1 MGAFFVY
8 ILKSAICLVLFY
20 LGYRLLL
27 SRDTFH
33 RFNRCV
39 VLSGFGL
46 AALLPLVRVS
56 VDEPSP
62 LGQAMYAME
71 EWMRLDAPVG
81 EGTAASPAVSIYSL
95 WLGLYL
101 LGVLFFTA
109 RFFWGVASLFRLIRS
124 GRLERLADGSW
135 LVVHRQPLAPFSW
148 LRYIFLAEKDLLSK
162 PELILAHE
170 QAHIRMRH
178 TWDLLFTEL
187 FLWFQWFNP
196 AAWLLRQE
204 LQALHEFEADA
215 AVVGMG
221 YDSKEYKLLLI
232 EKAVGSSRYT
242 LANSFNHSSLIN
254 RITMMQK
261 RKSNPWARMKYA
273 FVLPVAATA
282 MAAFAR
288 PEISRQ
294 MAEISSAKITDL
306 SRMVQTA
313 AVERAETEPSVA
325 PEPAATA
332 PMGEIVVAG
341 YRNRPAAVA
350 DDDKIYTSVEVM
362 PEFPGGQ
369 AELLKF
375 LAKGMKYPEAAIR
388 DGKQGRVIVSF
399 VVEKDGSISNIEV
412 VKPLDPDLDAEAIR
426 VTATMPRWTPGF
438 QNDKAVRVRYTI
450 PVTFGLGKGES

>member
-8 ILKSAICLVLFY
+8 ILKSAICLALFY

-27 SRDTFH
+27 SRDTFL
-33 RFNRCV
+33 RFNRFAL
-39 VLSGFGL
+39 LSGFGL
-46 AALLPLVRVS
+46 AALLPLVRVG
-56 VDEPSP
+56 VEGVSP
-62 LGQAMYAME
+62 LGPALE
-71 EWMRLDAPVG
+71 EWGRIAAPV
-81 EGTAASPAVSIYSL
+81 EPAATASPAVSCYSIGLAIYL
-95 WLGLYL
+95 M
-101 LGVLFFTA
+101 GVLFFIA
-109 RFFWGVASLFRLIRS
+109 RFLWGVVSLIRLIRA
-124 GRLERLADGSW
+124 GRRERLADGSW
-135 LVVHRQPLAPFSW
+135 LVLHRLPLAPFSW

-187 FLWFQWFNP
+187 FLWLQWFNP

-204 LQALHEFEADA
+204 LQAVHEFEADA
-215 AVVGMG
+215 AVLGMG

-242 LANSFNHSSLIN
+242 LANSLNHSSLIN

-288 PEISRQ
+288 PEISQQ

-306 SRMVQTA
+306 SRMVQTTA
-313 AVERAETEPSVA
+313 AERTR
-325 PEPAATA
+325 PEAIDTTTSAREVMVT
-332 PMGEIVVAG
+332 G
-341 YRNRPAAVA
+341 YAQFTDNKVYESA
-350 DDDKIYTSVEVM
+350 EVM

-369 AELLKF
+369 TELLKF
-375 LAKGMKYPEAAIR
+375 VAKRVKYPTEAQRKGA
-388 DGKQGRVIVSF
+388 QGRVIVKF
-399 VVEKDGSISNIEV
+399 VVETNGSISNIHV
-412 VKPLDPDLDAEAIR
+412 VKGIDPLLDAEAIR
-426 VTATMPRWTPGF
+426 VCTTMPTWAPARQEG
-438 QNDKAVRVRYTI
+438 KAVRCYYTI
-450 PVTFGLGKGES
+450 PVTFGLVKAES

>member
-8 ILKSAICLVLFY
+8 ILKSAICLALFY

-27 SRDTFH
+27 SRDTFL
-33 RFNRCV
+33 RFNRFAL
-39 VLSGFGL
+39 LSGFGL
-46 AALLPLVRVS
+46 AALLPLVRVG
-56 VDEPSP
+56 VEGVSP
-62 LGQAMYAME
+62 LGPALE
-71 EWMRLDAPVG
+71 EWGRIAAPV
-81 EGTAASPAVSIYSL
+81 EPAATASPAVSCYSIGLAIYL
-95 WLGLYL
+95 M
-101 LGVLFFTA
+101 GVLFFIA
-109 RFFWGVASLFRLIRS
+109 RFLWGVVSLIRLIRA
-124 GRLERLADGSW
+124 GRRERLADGSW
-135 LVVHRQPLAPFSW
+135 LVLHRLPLAPFSW
-148 LRYIFLAEKDLLSK
+148 LCYIFLAEKDLLSK

-187 FLWFQWFNP
+187 FLWLQWFNP

-204 LQALHEFEADA
+204 LQAVHEFEADA
-215 AVVGMG
+215 AVLGMG

-242 LANSFNHSSLIN
+242 LANSLNHSSLIN

-306 SRMVQTA
+306 SRMVQTTA
-313 AVERAETEPSVA
+313 AERTR
-325 PEPAATA
+325 PEAIDTTTSAREVMVT
-332 PMGEIVVAG
+332 G
-341 YRNRPAAVA
+341 YAQFTDNKV
-350 DDDKIYTSVEVM
+350 YESVEVM

-375 LAKGMKYPEAAIR
+375 VAKSIKYPTEAQRKGA
-388 DGKQGRVIVSF
+388 QGRVIVKF
-399 VVEKDGSISNIEV
+399 VVETNGSISNIHV
-412 VKPLDPDLDAEAIR
+412 VKGIDPLLDAEAIR
-426 VTATMPRWTPGF
+426 VCTTMPTWAPARQEG
-438 QNDKAVRVRYTI
+438 KAVRCYYTI
-450 PVTFGLGKGES
+450 PVTFRL

>member
-8 ILKSAICLVLFY
+8 ILKSAICLALFY

-27 SRDTFH
+27 SRDTFL
-33 RFNRCV
+33 RFNRFAL
-39 VLSGFGL
+39 LSGFGL
-46 AALLPLVRVS
+46 AALLPLVRVG
-56 VDEPSP
+56 VEGVSP
-62 LGQAMYAME
+62 LGPALE
-71 EWMRLDAPVG
+71 EWGRIAAPV
-81 EGTAASPAVSIYSL
+81 EPAATASPAVSCYSIGLAIYL
-95 WLGLYL
+95 M
-101 LGVLFFTA
+101 GVLFFIA
-109 RFFWGVASLFRLIRS
+109 RFLWGVVSLIRLIRA
-124 GRLERLADGSW
+124 GRRERLADGSW
-135 LVVHRQPLAPFSW
+135 LVLHRLPLAPFSW
-148 LRYIFLAEKDLLSK
+148 LCYIFLAEKDLLSK

-187 FLWFQWFNP
+187 FLWLQWFNP

-204 LQALHEFEADA
+204 LQAVHEFEADA
-215 AVVGMG
+215 AVLGMG

-313 AVERAETEPSVA
+313 AAEMPR
-325 PEPAATA
+325 PEAVDT
-332 PMGEIVVAG
+332 MTTSKEVTVIG
-341 YRNRPAAVA
+341 YAQFT
-350 DDDKIYTSVEVM
+350 DKVYESVEVM

-375 LAKGMKYPEAAIR
+375 VAKSIKYPTEAQRRGA
-388 DGKQGRVIVSF
+388 QGRVIVKF
-399 VVEKDGSISNIEV
+399 VVETNGSISNIHV
-412 VKPLDPDLDAEAIR
+412 VKGIDPLLDAEAIR
-426 VTATMPRWTPGF
+426 VCTTMPTWAPARQEG
-438 QNDKAVRVRYTI
+438 KAVRCYYTI
-450 PVTFGLGKGES
+450 PVTFGLVKAES

>member
-1 MGAFFVY
+1 MGAFFAY
-8 ILKSAICLVLFY
+8 ILRSAICLVLFY

-27 SRDTFH
+27 NRDTFH
-33 RFNRCV
+33 RFNRYAL
-39 VLSGFGL
+39 LSGFVL
-46 AALLPLVRVS
+46 AALLPFVRVA
-56 VDEPSP
+56 VEQPSP
-62 LGQAMYAME
+62 LGQAMYDME
-71 EWMRLDAPVG
+71 EWMRLATPV
-81 EGTAASPAVSIYSL
+81 EPAAVASPAFSFYSI
-95 WLGLYL
+95 GLAIYL
-101 LGVLFFTA
+101 VGMLFFA
-109 RFFWGVASLFRLIRS
+109 VRFLWGVANLFRLIRS
-124 GRLERLADGSW
+124 GHCERLVDGGW
-135 LVVHRQPLAPFSW
+135 LVVHRLPLAPFSW
-148 LRYIFLAEKDLLSK
+148 LRYIFLSECDMQSK

-170 QAHIRMRH
+170 QAHIRMGH

-187 FLWFQWFNP
+187 FLWLQWFNP
-196 AAWLLRQE
+196 AAWLLRKE
-204 LQALHEFEADA
+204 LQSVHEFEADA
-215 AVVGMG
+215 AVLGMG

-313 AVERAETEPSVA
+313 AAEMPR
-325 PEPAATA
+325 PEAVDT
-332 PMGEIVVAG
+332 MTTSKEVTVIG
-341 YRNRPAAVA
+341 YAQFT
-350 DDDKIYTSVEVM
+350 DKVYESVEVM

-375 LAKGMKYPEAAIR
+375 VAKSIKYPTEAQRRGA
-388 DGKQGRVIVSF
+388 QGRVIVKF
-399 VVEKDGSISNIEV
+399 VVETNGSISNIHV
-412 VKPLDPDLDAEAIR
+412 VKGIDPLLDAEAIR
-426 VTATMPRWTPGF
+426 VCTTMPTWAPARQEG
-438 QNDKAVRVRYTI
+438 KAVRCYYTI
-450 PVTFGLGKGES
+450 PVTFRL

>member
-8 ILKSAICLVLFY
+8 ILKSAICLALFY

-27 SRDTFH
+27 SRDTFL
-33 RFNRCV
+33 RFNRFAL
-39 VLSGFGL
+39 LSGFGL
-46 AALLPLVRVS
+46 AALLPLVRVG
-56 VDEPSP
+56 VEGVSP
-62 LGQAMYAME
+62 LGPALE
-71 EWMRLDAPVG
+71 EWGRIAAPV
-81 EGTAASPAVSIYSL
+81 EPAATASPAVSCYSIGLAIYL
-95 WLGLYL
+95 M
-101 LGVLFFTA
+101 GVLFFIA
-109 RFFWGVASLFRLIRS
+109 RFLWGVASLIRLIRA
-124 GRLERLADGSW
+124 GRRERLADGSW
-135 LVVHRQPLAPFSW
+135 LVLHRLPLAPFSW
-148 LRYIFLAEKDLLSK
+148 LCYIFLAEKDLLSK

-187 FLWFQWFNP
+187 FLWLQWFNP

-204 LQALHEFEADA
+204 LQAVHEFEADA
-215 AVVGMG
+215 AVLGMG

-232 EKAVGSSRYT
+232 EKAVGTSRYT

-306 SRMVQTA
+306 SRMVQTTA
-313 AVERAETEPSVA
+313 AERTR
-325 PEPAATA
+325 PEAIDTTTSAREVMVT
-332 PMGEIVVAG
+332 G
-341 YRNRPAAVA
+341 YAQFTDNKV
-350 DDDKIYTSVEVM
+350 YESVEVM

-375 LAKGMKYPEAAIR
+375 VAKSIKYPTEAQRRGA
-388 DGKQGRVIVSF
+388 QGRVIVKF
-399 VVEKDGSISNIEV
+399 VVETNGSISNIHV
-412 VKPLDPDLDAEAIR
+412 VKGIDPLLDAEAIR
-426 VTATMPRWTPGF
+426 VCTTMPTWAPARQEG
-438 QNDKAVRVRYTI
+438 KAVRCYYTI
-450 PVTFGLGKGES
+450 PVTFGLVKAES

>member
-8 ILKSAICLVLFY
+8 ILKSAICLALFY

-27 SRDTFH
+27 SRDTFL
-33 RFNRCV
+33 RFNRFAL
-39 VLSGFGL
+39 LSGFGL
-46 AALLPLVRVS
+46 AALLPLVRVG
-56 VDEPSP
+56 VEGVSP
-62 LGQAMYAME
+62 LGPALE
-71 EWMRLDAPVG
+71 EWMHLDAPV
-81 EGTAASPAVSIYSL
+81 EPAAEASPAFSCYSI
-95 WLGLYL
+95 GFAIYL
-101 LGVLFFTA
+101 MGVLFFIA
-109 RFFWGVASLFRLIRS
+109 RFLWGVVSLIRLIRA
-124 GRLERLADGSW
+124 GRRERLADGSW
-135 LVVHRQPLAPFSW
+135 LVLHRLPLAPFSW

-187 FLWFQWFNP
+187 FLWLQWFNP

-204 LQALHEFEADA
+204 LQAVHEFEADA
-215 AVVGMG
+215 AVLGMG

-306 SRMVQTA
+306 SRMVQTTA
-313 AVERAETEPSVA
+313 AERTR
-325 PEPAATA
+325 PEAIDTTTSAREVMVT
-332 PMGEIVVAG
+332 G
-341 YRNRPAAVA
+341 YAQFTDNKVYESA
-350 DDDKIYTSVEVM
+350 EVM
-362 PEFPGGQ
+362 PEFPGGEV
-369 AELLKF
+369 ELLKF
-375 LAKGMKYPEAAIR
+375 VAKRVKYPTEAQRKGA
-388 DGKQGRVIVSF
+388 QGRVIVKF
-399 VVEKDGSISNIEV
+399 VVETNGSISNIHV
-412 VKPLDPDLDAEAIR
+412 VKGIDPLLDAEAIR
-426 VTATMPRWTPGF
+426 VCTTMPTWAPARQEG
-438 QNDKAVRVRYTI
+438 KAVRCYYTI
-450 PVTFGLGKGES
+450 PVTFGLVKAES

>member
-8 ILKSAICLVLFY
+8 ILKSAICLALFY

-27 SRDTFH
+27 SRDTFL
-33 RFNRCV
+33 RFNRFAL
-39 VLSGFGL
+39 LSGFGL
-46 AALLPLVRVS
+46 AALLPLVRVG
-56 VDEPSP
+56 VEGVSP
-62 LGQAMYAME
+62 LGPALE
-71 EWMRLDAPVG
+71 EWGRIAAPV
-81 EGTAASPAVSIYSL
+81 EPAATASPAVSCYSIGLAIYL
-95 WLGLYL
+95 M
-101 LGVLFFTA
+101 GVLFFIA
-109 RFFWGVASLFRLIRS
+109 RFLWGVVSLIRLIRA
-124 GRLERLADGSW
+124 GRRERLADGSW
-135 LVVHRQPLAPFSW
+135 LVLHRLPLAPFSW

-187 FLWFQWFNP
+187 FLWLQWFNP

-204 LQALHEFEADA
+204 LQAVHEFEADA
-215 AVVGMG
+215 AVLGMG

-242 LANSFNHSSLIN
+242 LANSLNHSSLIN

-282 MAAFAR
+282 VAAFAR

-306 SRMVQTA
+306 SRMVQTTA
-313 AVERAETEPSVA
+313 AERTR
-325 PEPAATA
+325 PEAIDTTTSAREVMVT
-332 PMGEIVVAG
+332 G
-341 YRNRPAAVA
+341 YAQFTDNKV
-350 DDDKIYTSVEVM
+350 YESVEVM

-375 LAKGMKYPEAAIR
+375 VAKSIKYPTEAQRRGA
-388 DGKQGRVIVSF
+388 QGRVIVKF
-399 VVEKDGSISNIEV
+399 VVETNGSISNIHV
-412 VKPLDPDLDAEAIR
+412 VKGIDPLLDAEAIR
-426 VTATMPRWTPGF
+426 VCTTMPTWAPARQEG
-438 QNDKAVRVRYTI
+438 KAVRCYYTI
-450 PVTFGLGKGES
+450 PVTFRLVKAES

>member
-8 ILKSAICLVLFY
+8 ILKSAICLALFY

-27 SRDTFH
+27 SRDTFL
-33 RFNRCV
+33 RFNRFAL
-39 VLSGFGL
+39 LSGFVL
-46 AALLPLVRVS
+46 AALLPLVRVG
-56 VDEPSP
+56 VEGVSP
-62 LGQAMYAME
+62 LGPALE
-71 EWMRLDAPVG
+71 EWGRIAAPV
-81 EGTAASPAVSIYSL
+81 EPAATASPAVSCYSIGLAIYL
-95 WLGLYL
+95 M
-101 LGVLFFTA
+101 GVLFFIA
-109 RFFWGVASLFRLIRS
+109 RFLWGVASLIRLIRA
-124 GRLERLADGSW
+124 GRRERLADGSW
-135 LVVHRQPLAPFSW
+135 LVLHRLPLAPFSW

-187 FLWFQWFNP
+187 FLWLQWFNP

-204 LQALHEFEADA
+204 LQAVHEFEADA
-215 AVVGMG
+215 AVLGMG

-242 LANSFNHSSLIN
+242 LANSLNHSSLIN

-288 PEISRQ
+288 PEISQQ

-313 AVERAETEPSVA
+313 AAEMPR
-325 PEPAATA
+325 PEAVDTTTA
-332 PMGEIVVAG
+332 PKEVAVIG
-341 YRNRPAAVA
+341 YAQLTDSKVYKSA
-350 DDDKIYTSVEVM
+350 EVM

-375 LAKGMKYPEAAIR
+375 VAKSIKYPTEAQRKGA
-388 DGKQGRVIVSF
+388 QGRVIVRF
-399 VVEKDGSISNIEV
+399 VVETNGSISNIHV
-412 VKPLDPDLDAEAIR
+412 VKGIDPLLDAEAIR
-426 VTATMPRWTPGF
+426 VCTTMPTWAPAQHEG
-438 QNDKAVRVRYTI
+438 KAVRCYYTI
-450 PVTFGLGKGES
+450 PVTYGLMKAEP

>member
-8 ILKSAICLVLFY
+8 ILKSAICLALFY

-27 SRDTFH
+27 SCDTFL
-33 RFNRCV
+33 RFNRFAL
-39 VLSGFGL
+39 LSGFGL
-46 AALLPLVRVS
+46 AALLPLVRVG
-56 VDEPSP
+56 VEGVSP
-62 LGQAMYAME
+62 LGPALE
-71 EWMRLDAPVG
+71 EWGRIAAPV
-81 EGTAASPAVSIYSL
+81 EPAATASPAVSCYSIGLAIYL
-95 WLGLYL
+95 M
-101 LGVLFFTA
+101 GVLFFIA
-109 RFFWGVASLFRLIRS
+109 RFLWGVVSLIRLIRA
-124 GRLERLADGSW
+124 GRRERLADGSW
-135 LVVHRQPLAPFSW
+135 LVLHRLPLAPFSW

-187 FLWFQWFNP
+187 FLWLQWFNP

-204 LQALHEFEADA
+204 LQAVHEFEADA
-215 AVVGMG
+215 AVLGMG

-282 MAAFAR
+282 VAVFAR
-288 PEISRQ
+288 PEISQQ
-294 MAEISSAKITDL
+294 MSEISSAKITDL
-306 SRMVQTA
+306 SRMVQTTA
-313 AVERAETEPSVA
+313 AERTR
-325 PEPAATA
+325 PEAIDTTTSAREVMVT
-332 PMGEIVVAG
+332 G
-341 YRNRPAAVA
+341 YAQFT
-350 DDDKIYTSVEVM
+350 DKVYESVEVM

-375 LAKGMKYPEAAIR
+375 VAKSIKYPTEAQRRGA
-388 DGKQGRVIVSF
+388 QGRVIVKF
-399 VVEKDGSISNIEV
+399 VVETNGSISNIHV
-412 VKPLDPDLDAEAIR
+412 VKGIDPLLDAEAIR
-426 VTATMPRWTPGF
+426 VCTTMPTWAPARQEG
-438 QNDKAVRVRYTI
+438 KAVRCYYTI
-450 PVTFGLGKGES
+450 PVTFGLVKAES

>member
-8 ILKSAICLVLFY
+8 ILKSAICLALFY

-27 SRDTFH
+27 SRDTFL
-33 RFNRCV
+33 RFNRFAL
-39 VLSGFGL
+39 LSGFGL
-46 AALLPLVRVS
+46 AALLPLVRVG
-56 VDEPSP
+56 VEGVSP
-62 LGQAMYAME
+62 LGPALE
-71 EWMRLDAPVG
+71 EWGRIAAPV
-81 EGTAASPAVSIYSL
+81 EPAATASPAVSCYSIGLAIYL
-95 WLGLYL
+95 M
-101 LGVLFFTA
+101 GVLFFIA
-109 RFFWGVASLFRLIRS
+109 RFLWGVVSLIRLIRA
-124 GRLERLADGSW
+124 GRRERLADGSW
-135 LVVHRQPLAPFSW
+135 LVLHRLPLAPFSW

-187 FLWFQWFNP
+187 FLWLQWFNP

-204 LQALHEFEADA
+204 LQAMHEFEADA
-215 AVVGMG
+215 AVLGMG

-242 LANSFNHSSLIN
+242 LANSLNHSSLIN

-288 PEISRQ
+288 PEISQQ

-313 AVERAETEPSVA
+313 VAEMPRSEAVDTTTTPKEVT
-325 PEPAATA
+325 
-332 PMGEIVVAG
+332 VVG
-341 YRNRPAAVA
+341 YAQLT
-350 DDDKIYTSVEVM
+350 DKVYESAEVM

-369 AELLKF
+369 VELLKF
-375 LAKGMKYPEAAIR
+375 VAKSIKYPTEAQRKGA
-388 DGKQGRVIVSF
+388 QGRVIVKF
-399 VVEKDGSISNIEV
+399 VVEKNGSISNIHV
-412 VKPLDPDLDAEAIR
+412 VKGLDPLLDAEAIR
-426 VTATMPRWTPGF
+426 VCTTMPTWAPAQQEG
-438 QNDKAVRVRYTI
+438 KAVRCYYTI
-450 PVTFGLGKGES
+450 PVTYSLMKAVP

>member
-8 ILKSAICLVLFY
+8 ILKSAICLALFY

-27 SRDTFH
+27 SRDTFL
-33 RFNRCV
+33 RFNRFAL
-39 VLSGFGL
+39 LSGFGL
-46 AALLPLVRVS
+46 AALLPLVRVG
-56 VDEPSP
+56 VEGVSP
-62 LGQAMYAME
+62 LGPALE
-71 EWMRLDAPVG
+71 EWGRIAAPV
-81 EGTAASPAVSIYSL
+81 EPAATASPAVSCYSIGLAIYL
-95 WLGLYL
+95 M
-101 LGVLFFTA
+101 GVLFFIA
-109 RFFWGVASLFRLIRS
+109 RFLWGVVSLIRLIRA
-124 GRLERLADGSW
+124 GRRERLADGSW
-135 LVVHRQPLAPFSW
+135 LVLHRLPLAPFSW

-187 FLWFQWFNP
+187 FLWLQWFNP

-204 LQALHEFEADA
+204 LQAVHEFEADA
-215 AVVGMG
+215 AVLGMG

-242 LANSFNHSSLIN
+242 LANSLNHSSLIN

-306 SRMVQTA
+306 SRMVQTTA
-313 AVERAETEPSVA
+313 AERTR
-325 PEPAATA
+325 PEAIDTTTSAREVMVT
-332 PMGEIVVAG
+332 G
-341 YRNRPAAVA
+341 YAQFTDNKVYESA
-350 DDDKIYTSVEVM
+350 EVM
-362 PEFPGGQ
+362 PEFPGGEV
-369 AELLKF
+369 ELLKF
-375 LAKGMKYPEAAIR
+375 VAKRVKYPTEAQRKGA
-388 DGKQGRVIVSF
+388 QGRVIVKF
-399 VVEKDGSISNIEV
+399 VVETNGSISNIHV
-412 VKPLDPDLDAEAIR
+412 VKGIDPLLDAEAIR
-426 VTATMPRWTPGF
+426 VCTTMPTWAPARQEG
-438 QNDKAVRVRYTI
+438 KAVRCYYTI
-450 PVTFGLGKGES
+450 PVTFRL

>member
-8 ILKSAICLVLFY
+8 ILKSAICLALFY

-27 SRDTFH
+27 SRDTFL
-33 RFNRCV
+33 RFNRFAL
-39 VLSGFGL
+39 LSGFGL
-46 AALLPLVRVS
+46 AALLPLVRVG
-56 VDEPSP
+56 VEGVSP
-62 LGQAMYAME
+62 LGPALE
-71 EWMRLDAPVG
+71 EWGRIAAPV
-81 EGTAASPAVSIYSL
+81 EPAATASPAVSCYSIGLAIYL
-95 WLGLYL
+95 M
-101 LGVLFFTA
+101 GVLFFIA
-109 RFFWGVASLFRLIRS
+109 RFLWGVASLIRLIRA
-124 GRLERLADGSW
+124 GRRERLADGSW
-135 LVVHRQPLAPFSW
+135 LVLHRLPLAPFSW

-187 FLWFQWFNP
+187 FLWLQWFNP

-204 LQALHEFEADA
+204 LQAVHEFEADA
-215 AVVGMG
+215 AVLGMG

-242 LANSFNHSSLIN
+242 LANSLNHSSLIN

-306 SRMVQTA
+306 SRMVQTTA
-313 AVERAETEPSVA
+313 AERTR
-325 PEPAATA
+325 PEAIDTTTSAREVMVT
-332 PMGEIVVAG
+332 G
-341 YRNRPAAVA
+341 YAQFTDNKV
-350 DDDKIYTSVEVM
+350 YESVEVM

-375 LAKGMKYPEAAIR
+375 VAKSIKYPTEAQRKGA
-388 DGKQGRVIVSF
+388 QGRVIVKF
-399 VVEKDGSISNIEV
+399 VVETNGSISNIHV
-412 VKPLDPDLDAEAIR
+412 VKGIDPLLDAEAIR
-426 VTATMPRWTPGF
+426 VCTTMPTWAPARQEG
-438 QNDKAVRVRYTI
+438 KAVRCYYTI
-450 PVTFGLGKGES
+450 PVTFGLVKAES

>member
-8 ILKSAICLVLFY
+8 ILKSAICLALFY

-27 SRDTFH
+27 SRDTFL
-33 RFNRCV
+33 RFNRFAL
-39 VLSGFGL
+39 LSGFVL
-46 AALLPLVRVS
+46 AALLPLARVG
-56 VDEPSP
+56 VEGVSP
-62 LGQAMYAME
+62 LGPALE
-71 EWMRLDAPVG
+71 EWGRIAAPV
-81 EGTAASPAVSIYSL
+81 EPAATASPAVSCYSIGLAIYL
-95 WLGLYL
+95 M
-101 LGVLFFTA
+101 GVLFFIA
-109 RFFWGVASLFRLIRS
+109 RFLWGVASLIRLIRA
-124 GRLERLADGSW
+124 GRRERLADGSW
-135 LVVHRQPLAPFSW
+135 LVLHRLPLAPFSW

-187 FLWFQWFNP
+187 FLWLQWFNP

-204 LQALHEFEADA
+204 LQAVHEFEADA
-215 AVVGMG
+215 AVLGMG

-306 SRMVQTA
+306 SRMVQTTA
-313 AVERAETEPSVA
+313 AERTR
-325 PEPAATA
+325 PEAIDTTTSAR
-332 PMGEIVVAG
+332 EVVVTG
-341 YRNRPAAVA
+341 YAQFTDNKV
-350 DDDKIYTSVEVM
+350 YESVEVM

-375 LAKGMKYPEAAIR
+375 VAKSIKYPTEAQRRGA
-388 DGKQGRVIVSF
+388 QGRVIVKF
-399 VVEKDGSISNIEV
+399 VVETNGSISNIHV
-412 VKPLDPDLDAEAIR
+412 VKGIDPLLDAEAIR
-426 VTATMPRWTPGF
+426 VCTTMPTWAPARQEG
-438 QNDKAVRVRYTI
+438 KAVRCYYTI
-450 PVTFGLGKGES
+450 PVTFGLVKAES

>member
-8 ILKSAICLVLFY
+8 ILKSAICLALFY

-27 SRDTFH
+27 SRDTFL
-33 RFNRCV
+33 RFNRFAL
-39 VLSGFGL
+39 LSGFGL
-46 AALLPLVRVS
+46 AALLPLVRVG
-56 VDEPSP
+56 VEGVSP
-62 LGQAMYAME
+62 LGPALE
-71 EWMRLDAPVG
+71 EWGRIAAPV
-81 EGTAASPAVSIYSL
+81 EPAATASPAVSCYSIGLAIYL
-95 WLGLYL
+95 M
-101 LGVLFFTA
+101 GVLFFIA
-109 RFFWGVASLFRLIRS
+109 RFLWGVASLIHLIRA
-124 GRLERLADGSW
+124 GRRERLADGSW
-135 LVVHRQPLAPFSW
+135 LVLHRLPLAPFSW
-148 LRYIFLAEKDLLSK
+148 LCYIFLAEKDLLSK

-187 FLWFQWFNP
+187 FLWLQWFNP

-204 LQALHEFEADA
+204 LQAVHEFEADA
-215 AVVGMG
+215 AVLGMG

-232 EKAVGSSRYT
+232 EKAVGTSRYT
-242 LANSFNHSSLIN
+242 LANSLNHSSLIN

-306 SRMVQTA
+306 SRMVQTTA
-313 AVERAETEPSVA
+313 AERTR
-325 PEPAATA
+325 PEAIDTTTSAREVMVT
-332 PMGEIVVAG
+332 G
-341 YRNRPAAVA
+341 YAQFT
-350 DDDKIYTSVEVM
+350 DKVYESVEVM

-375 LAKGMKYPEAAIR
+375 VAKSIKYPTEAQRRGA
-388 DGKQGRVIVSF
+388 QGRVIVKF
-399 VVEKDGSISNIEV
+399 VVETNGSISNIHV
-412 VKPLDPDLDAEAIR
+412 VKGIDPLLDAEAIR
-426 VTATMPRWTPGF
+426 VCTTMPTWAPARQEG
-438 QNDKAVRVRYTI
+438 KAVRCYYTI
-450 PVTFGLGKGES
+450 PVTFGLVKAES

>member
-8 ILKSAICLVLFY
+8 ILKSAICLALFY

-27 SRDTFH
+27 SRDTFL
-33 RFNRCV
+33 RFNRFAL
-39 VLSGFGL
+39 LSGFGL
-46 AALLPLVRVS
+46 AALLPLVRVG
-56 VDEPSP
+56 VEGVSP
-62 LGQAMYAME
+62 LGPALE
-71 EWMRLDAPVG
+71 EWGRIAAPV
-81 EGTAASPAVSIYSL
+81 EPAATASPAVSCYSIGLAIYL
-95 WLGLYL
+95 M
-101 LGVLFFTA
+101 GVLFFIA
-109 RFFWGVASLFRLIRS
+109 RFLWGVVSLIRLIRA
-124 GRLERLADGSW
+124 GRRERLADGSW
-135 LVVHRQPLAPFSW
+135 LVLHRLPLAPFSW

-187 FLWFQWFNP
+187 FLWLQWFNP

-204 LQALHEFEADA
+204 LQAVHEFEADA
-215 AVVGMG
+215 AVLGMG

-306 SRMVQTA
+306 SRMVQTTA
-313 AVERAETEPSVA
+313 AERTR
-325 PEPAATA
+325 PEAIDTTTSAREVMVT
-332 PMGEIVVAG
+332 G
-341 YRNRPAAVA
+341 YAQFTDNKVYESA
-350 DDDKIYTSVEVM
+350 EVM
-362 PEFPGGQ
+362 PEFPGGEV
-369 AELLKF
+369 ELLKF
-375 LAKGMKYPEAAIR
+375 VAKSIKYPTEAQRRGA
-388 DGKQGRVIVSF
+388 QGRVIVKF
-399 VVEKDGSISNIEV
+399 VVETNGSISNIHV
-412 VKPLDPDLDAEAIR
+412 VKGIDPLLDAEAIR
-426 VTATMPRWTPGF
+426 VCTTMPTWAPARQEG
-438 QNDKAVRVRYTI
+438 KAVRCYYTI
-450 PVTFGLGKGES
+450 PVTFRLVKAES

>member
-8 ILKSAICLVLFY
+8 ILKSAICLALFY

-27 SRDTFH
+27 SRDTFL
-33 RFNRCV
+33 RFNRFAL
-39 VLSGFGL
+39 LSGFGL
-46 AALLPLVRVS
+46 AALLPLVRVG
-56 VDEPSP
+56 VEGVSP
-62 LGQAMYAME
+62 LGPALE
-71 EWMRLDAPVG
+71 EWGRIAAPV
-81 EGTAASPAVSIYSL
+81 EPAATASPAVSCYSIGLAIYL
-95 WLGLYL
+95 M
-101 LGVLFFTA
+101 GVLFFIA
-109 RFFWGVASLFRLIRS
+109 RFLWGVVSLIRLIRA
-124 GRLERLADGSW
+124 GRRERLADGSW
-135 LVVHRQPLAPFSW
+135 LVLHRLPLAPFSW
-148 LRYIFLAEKDLLSK
+148 LCYIFLAEKDLLSK

-187 FLWFQWFNP
+187 FLWLQWFNP

-204 LQALHEFEADA
+204 LQAVHEFEADA
-215 AVVGMG
+215 AVLGMG

-242 LANSFNHSSLIN
+242 LANSLNHSSLIN

-306 SRMVQTA
+306 SRMVQTTA
-313 AVERAETEPSVA
+313 AERTR
-325 PEPAATA
+325 PEAIDTTTSAREVMVT
-332 PMGEIVVAG
+332 G
-341 YRNRPAAVA
+341 YAQFTDNKV
-350 DDDKIYTSVEVM
+350 YESVEVM

-375 LAKGMKYPEAAIR
+375 VAKSIKYPTEAQRRGA
-388 DGKQGRVIVSF
+388 QGRVIVKF
-399 VVEKDGSISNIEV
+399 VVETNGSISNIHV
-412 VKPLDPDLDAEAIR
+412 VKGIDPLLDAEAIR
-426 VTATMPRWTPGF
+426 VCTTMPTWAPARQEG
-438 QNDKAVRVRYTI
+438 KAVRCYYTI
-450 PVTFGLGKGES
+450 PVTFRL

>member
-8 ILKSAICLVLFY
+8 ILKSAICLALFY

-27 SRDTFH
+27 SRDTFL
-33 RFNRCV
+33 RFNRFAL
-39 VLSGFGL
+39 LSGFGL
-46 AALLPLVRVS
+46 AALLPLVRVG
-56 VDEPSP
+56 VEGVSP
-62 LGQAMYAME
+62 LGPALE
-71 EWMRLDAPVG
+71 EWGRIAAPV
-81 EGTAASPAVSIYSL
+81 EPAATASPAVSCYSIGLAIYL
-95 WLGLYL
+95 M
-101 LGVLFFTA
+101 GVLFFIA
-109 RFFWGVASLFRLIRS
+109 RFLWGVVSLIRLIRA
-124 GRLERLADGSW
+124 GRRERLADGSW
-135 LVVHRQPLAPFSW
+135 LVLHRLPLAPFSW

-187 FLWFQWFNP
+187 FLWLQWFNP
-196 AAWLLRQE
+196 AAWLLHQE
-204 LQALHEFEADA
+204 LQSVHEFEADA
-215 AVVGMG
+215 AVLGMG

-306 SRMVQTA
+306 SRMVQTTA
-313 AVERAETEPSVA
+313 AERTR
-325 PEPAATA
+325 PEAIDTTTSAREVMVT
-332 PMGEIVVAG
+332 G
-341 YRNRPAAVA
+341 YAQFTDNKVYESA
-350 DDDKIYTSVEVM
+350 EVM
-362 PEFPGGQ
+362 PEFPGGEV
-369 AELLKF
+369 ELLKF
-375 LAKGMKYPEAAIR
+375 VAKRVKYPTEAQRKGA
-388 DGKQGRVIVSF
+388 QGRVIVKF
-399 VVEKDGSISNIEV
+399 VVETNGSISNIHV
-412 VKPLDPDLDAEAIR
+412 VKGIDPLLDAEAIR
-426 VTATMPRWTPGF
+426 VCTTMPTWAPARQEG
-438 QNDKAVRVRYTI
+438 KAVRCYYTI
-450 PVTFGLGKGES
+450 PVTFGLVKAES

>member
-8 ILKSAICLVLFY
+8 ILKSAICLALFY

-27 SRDTFH
+27 SRDTFL
-33 RFNRCV
+33 RFNRFAL
-39 VLSGFGL
+39 LSGFGL
-46 AALLPLVRVS
+46 AALLPLVRVG
-56 VDEPSP
+56 VEGVSP
-62 LGQAMYAME
+62 LGPALE
-71 EWMRLDAPVG
+71 EWGRIAAPV
-81 EGTAASPAVSIYSL
+81 EPAATASPAVSCYSIGLAIYL
-95 WLGLYL
+95 M
-101 LGVLFFTA
+101 GVLFFIA
-109 RFFWGVASLFRLIRS
+109 RFLWGVVSLIRLIRA
-124 GRLERLADGSW
+124 GRRERLADGSW
-135 LVVHRQPLAPFSW
+135 LVLHRLPLAPFSW

-187 FLWFQWFNP
+187 FLWLQWFNP

-204 LQALHEFEADA
+204 LQAVHEFEADA
-215 AVVGMG
+215 AVLGMG

-242 LANSFNHSSLIN
+242 LANSLNHSSLIN

-288 PEISRQ
+288 PEISQQ

-306 SRMVQTA
+306 LRIVQTTA
-313 AVERAETEPSVA
+313 AERTR
-325 PEPAATA
+325 PEAIDTTTSAREVMVT
-332 PMGEIVVAG
+332 G
-341 YRNRPAAVA
+341 YAQFTDNKV
-350 DDDKIYTSVEVM
+350 YESVEVM

-375 LAKGMKYPEAAIR
+375 VAKSIKYPTEAQRRGA
-388 DGKQGRVIVSF
+388 QGRVIVKF
-399 VVEKDGSISNIEV
+399 VVETNGSISNIHV
-412 VKPLDPDLDAEAIR
+412 VKGIDPLLDAEAIR
-426 VTATMPRWTPGF
+426 VCTTMPTWAPARQEG
-438 QNDKAVRVRYTI
+438 KAVRCYYTI
-450 PVTFGLGKGES
+450 PVTFRLVKAES

>member
-8 ILKSAICLVLFY
+8 ILKSAICLALFY

-27 SRDTFH
+27 SRDTFL
-33 RFNRCV
+33 RFNRFAL
-39 VLSGFGL
+39 LSGFVL
-46 AALLPLVRVS
+46 AALLPLVRVG
-56 VDEPSP
+56 VEGVSP
-62 LGQAMYAME
+62 LGPALE
-71 EWMRLDAPVG
+71 EWGRIAAPV
-81 EGTAASPAVSIYSL
+81 EPAATASPAVSCYSIGLAIYL
-95 WLGLYL
+95 M
-101 LGVLFFTA
+101 GVLFFIA
-109 RFFWGVASLFRLIRS
+109 RFLWGVVSLIRLIRA
-124 GRLERLADGSW
+124 GRRERLADGSW
-135 LVVHRQPLAPFSW
+135 LVLHRLPLAPFSW

-187 FLWFQWFNP
+187 FLWLQWFNP

-204 LQALHEFEADA
+204 LQAVHEFEADA
-215 AVVGMG
+215 AVLGMG

-242 LANSFNHSSLIN
+242 LANSLNHSSLIN

-288 PEISRQ
+288 PEISQQ

-306 SRMVQTA
+306 SRMVQTTA
-313 AVERAETEPSVA
+313 AERTR
-325 PEPAATA
+325 PEAIDTTTSAREVMVT
-332 PMGEIVVAG
+332 G
-341 YRNRPAAVA
+341 YAQFTDNKV
-350 DDDKIYTSVEVM
+350 YESVEVM

-375 LAKGMKYPEAAIR
+375 VAKSIKYPTEAQRRGA
-388 DGKQGRVIVSF
+388 QGRVIVKF
-399 VVEKDGSISNIEV
+399 VVETNGSISNIHV
-412 VKPLDPDLDAEAIR
+412 VKGIDPLLDAEAIR
-426 VTATMPRWTPGF
+426 VCTTMPTWAPARQEG
-438 QNDKAVRVRYTI
+438 KAVRCYYTI
-450 PVTFGLGKGES
+450 PVTFRLVKAES

>member
-8 ILKSAICLVLFY
+8 ILKSAICLALFY

-27 SRDTFH
+27 SRDTFL
-33 RFNRCV
+33 RFNRFAL
-39 VLSGFGL
+39 LSGFGL
-46 AALLPLVRVS
+46 AALLPLVRVG
-56 VDEPSP
+56 VEGVSP
-62 LGQAMYAME
+62 LGPALE
-71 EWMRLDAPVG
+71 EWGRIAAPV
-81 EGTAASPAVSIYSL
+81 EPAATASPAVSCYSIGLAIYL
-95 WLGLYL
+95 M
-101 LGVLFFTA
+101 GVLFFIA
-109 RFFWGVASLFRLIRS
+109 RFLWGVVSLIRLIRA
-124 GRLERLADGSW
+124 GRRERLADGSW
-135 LVVHRQPLAPFSW
+135 LVLHRLPLAPFSW

-187 FLWFQWFNP
+187 FLWLQWFNP

-204 LQALHEFEADA
+204 LQAVHEFEADA
-215 AVVGMG
+215 AVLGMG

-306 SRMVQTA
+306 SRMVQTTA
-313 AVERAETEPSVA
+313 AERTR
-325 PEPAATA
+325 PEAIDTTTSAREVMVT
-332 PMGEIVVAG
+332 G
-341 YRNRPAAVA
+341 YAQFTDNKV
-350 DDDKIYTSVEVM
+350 YESVEVM

-375 LAKGMKYPEAAIR
+375 VAKSIKYPTEAQRRGA
-388 DGKQGRVIVSF
+388 QGRVIVKF
-399 VVEKDGSISNIEV
+399 VVETNGSISNIHV
-412 VKPLDPDLDAEAIR
+412 VKGIDPLLDAEAIR
-426 VTATMPRWTPGF
+426 VCTTMPTWAPARQEG
-438 QNDKAVRVRYTI
+438 KAVRCYYTI
-450 PVTFGLGKGES
+450 PVTFGLVKAGS